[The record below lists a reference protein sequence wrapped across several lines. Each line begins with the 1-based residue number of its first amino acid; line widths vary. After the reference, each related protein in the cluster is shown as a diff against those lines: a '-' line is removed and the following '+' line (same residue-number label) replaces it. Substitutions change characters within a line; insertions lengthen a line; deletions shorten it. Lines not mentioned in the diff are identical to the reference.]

1 MKTLF
6 GWPATVARDGA
17 RILVGNQATTSWFR
31 PTASARRWSLISI
44 PWLAV
49 ALGAILT
56 LAAAPAWADEVGDW
70 NAVLFQAS
78 LTAGT
83 SPLVMSRNAALVH
96 AAIFDA
102 INGIERRYTPMYVQ
116 PDAPRGA
123 SRRAAA
129 VQAAYAMLVRLY
141 ESQTAA
147 LLDPARTASLQ
158 AIVDKDALESSV
170 SIGRG
175 LAWGQ
180 SAADGVWAA
189 RVDDGISAVLPPYVP
204 GVTPGEWR
212 PTPLAFAPPAG
223 RQFATMT
230 TWVIPSFNSFRP
242 LPPPGLATG
251 QYALDFAE
259 VKLMGQSTS
268 AARTADETLY
278 TRFWNS
284 ASAARLWDVVALSL
298 SAEHHYTLSEN
309 ARLLALVNVAMAD
322 AAIGCFDAKYFY
334 NWWRPVTAIQND
346 GVPADA
352 TWLPLLVTPAFPDY
366 VSAHSCTSAAG
377 AAVLTHYF
385 GENTLFTVTS
395 DSPAMAGVSR
405 SFSSFSAALDEVA
418 NARVFGG
425 IHFRAAC
432 IEGQFL
438 GAAVGDYV
446 WNRAFQPVS
455 GGKTGQVP

>member
-1 MKTLF
+1 
-6 GWPATVARDGA
+6 
-17 RILVGNQATTSWFR
+17 
-31 PTASARRWSLISI
+31 
-44 PWLAV
+44 
-49 ALGAILT
+49 
-56 LAAAPAWADEVGDW
+56 
-70 NAVLFQAS
+70 
-78 LTAGT
+78 
-83 SPLVMSRNAALVH
+83 
-96 AAIFDA
+96 
-102 INGIERRYTPMYVQ
+102 MYVQ

-141 ESQTAA
+141 PSQTAT

-158 AIVDKDALESSV
+158 AIVDDDDLASSV
-170 SIGRG
+170 SIARG

-189 RVDDGISAVLPPYVP
+189 RIDDGISAVLPPYIP
-204 GVTPGEWR
+204 GVSPGEWR
-212 PTPLAFAPPAG
+212 PTPTAFAPPAG
-223 RQFATMT
+223 RQFATMA
-230 TWVIPSFNSFRP
+230 TWVIPSYNTFRP
-242 LPPPGLATG
+242 APPPGLTTS

-268 AARTADETLY
+268 AARTPDETLY
-278 TRFWNS
+278 TLFWNS

-298 SAEHHYTLSEN
+298 SAEHHLTLSEN
-309 ARLLALVNVAMAD
+309 ARLLALVNVAIAD
-322 AAIGCFDAKYFY
+322 AAIGCFDAKYSY
-334 NWWRPVTAIQND
+334 KWWRPVTAIQND
-346 GVPADA
+346 GIPADA

-377 AAVLTHYF
+377 AAVLTRYF
-385 GENTLFTVTS
+385 GENTSFIVTS

-432 IEGQFL
+432 VEGQVL

-446 WNRAFQPVS
+446 WNRAFQPVN